1 MRHFNEALEKGN
13 DFVSRQCKH
22 EIEALEE
29 AQKKLDDKLRTV
41 MQSNDMKRYEEAI
54 KKANRKAQQ
63 SMRRA
68 QEELT
73 TLHYSIEDD
82 DKLSE
87 DEKIRRLTA
96 LSDAAMNEYTEMAK
110 EFPSAMRAQ
119 MLAQMSS
126 VRLLM

>member
-41 MQSNDMKRYEEAI
+41 MQSNDMKRYEETI

-73 TLHYSIEDD
+73 TLHHSIEDD
-82 DKLSE
+82 EHSRPESVL
-87 DEKIRRLTA
+87 RQGRLI
-96 LSDAAMNEYTEMAK
+96 
-110 EFPSAMRAQ
+110 Q
-119 MLAQMSS
+119 M
-126 VRLLM
+126 